1 MPLAKRGLF
10 PPADLEAKDA
20 PLPTAFAIVE
30 PPAASKAAWYPD
42 DYTPVWNTMEVDDHL
57 DHVGHARTLLSQIYY
72 RQNMYVHSAQWC
84 DSNDVNMFM
93 TPIIVMGGLASF
105 CGFAATSPLVE
116 TRNEI
121 RTGISLL
128 GGVLG
133 ALVTVIT
140 TLRTQNKYDIKAE
153 MFRGAAGQ
161 YRLLA
166 TRLEERMRTHRM
178 AMVDPSWKDK
188 EARQKEIETFNNFFL
203 EQYRTVQTAQSE
215 MKYFPPNK
223 AVAQWKKA
231 KKLLP
236 NEVDQPE
243 IDRHTQAS
251 LLDSF
256 EPEEP

>member
-1 MPLAKRGLF
+1 MTLEHRKFYVDQDQTAKL
-10 PPADLEAKDA
+10 
-20 PLPTAFAIVE
+20 
-30 PPAASKAAWYPD
+30 
-42 DYTPVWNTMEVDDHL
+42 DHL
-57 DHVGHARTLLSQIYY
+57 THAQSLLSQVYY
-72 RQNMYVHSAQWC
+72 RQNMYVMSAQYC
-84 DSNDVNMFM
+84 DGQDLNYYLG
-93 TPIIVMGGLASF
+93 PIIGITGVASF
-105 CGFAATSPLVE
+105 CGFLASSSLVSGDPKL
-116 TRNEI
+116 RNM
-121 RTGISLL
+121 ISLFSGML
-128 GGVLG
+128 GVVSTTIT
-133 ALVTVIT
+133 AL
-140 TLRTQNKYDIKAE
+140 RNSSKFDIKAE

>member
-1 MPLAKRGLF
+1 MPLAKRGLV

-166 TRLEERMRTHRM
+166 TK
-178 AMVDPSWKDK
+178 V
-188 EARQKEIETFNNFFL
+188 EARIRSHRNLMSNEALWKNPDIQQAEDAEFREFFAET
-203 EQYRTVQTAQSE
+203 YRKITVAQSE
-215 MKYFPPNK
+215 MKYFPPQVLVK
-223 AVAQWKKA
+223 ALKDDKILV
-231 KKLLP
+231 P
-236 NEVDQPE
+236 HEIDQP
-243 IDRHTQAS
+243 DVDKRDVAYVMDNATKRN
-251 LLDSF
+251 
-256 EPEEP
+256 